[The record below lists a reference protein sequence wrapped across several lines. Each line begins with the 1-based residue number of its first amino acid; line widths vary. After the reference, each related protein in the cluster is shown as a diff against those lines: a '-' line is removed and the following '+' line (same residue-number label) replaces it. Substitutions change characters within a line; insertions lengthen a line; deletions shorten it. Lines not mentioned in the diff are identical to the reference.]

1 MTPLPARPA
10 RATRM
15 ARALVGLAAVLAL
28 AGGFVVP
35 AAADEYDD
43 KRAQTEA
50 RQAAVDQAIQDLQT
64 ELENTDAALVQAY
77 AELQGVE
84 AQIPVAEQQLAT
96 AVETLARLQRE
107 AEIIAERLRVAEAEE
122 QEIIARIAEDT
133 ARADQTRVAIG
144 QMARDA
150 YKGNMASSSLSA
162 VLDAR
167 STDEFVEQSALAST
181 ALRTQTQALRDLEQL
196 NGVNRNRE
204 VRLAAVRE
212 QITALKAEADAKVVE
227 AEAARVAAEA
237 RRAELVQLQ
246 AEVKEKTAQIEAQK
260 ATQEAQAAE
269 LAAQQAQLAADL
281 AEIIRVQEERRRA
294 AEEEARRK
302 AEEEARR
309 RNTTT
314 DPPPP
319 PPGPT
324 ADRPFI
330 NPTSVSPMV
339 VTSNYGQRFHPILRY
354 WRLHAG
360 VDLRT
365 WCGTPIYAATSGT
378 VEWARYRPGFGNQ
391 VLINHGY
398 WKGASLMTSYNHLTS
413 FATRGGAQVSQG
425 QLIGYSGNTG
435 TSAACHLHLEAYVN
449 GGTIDPRPLING

>member
-1 MTPLPARPA
+1 MTRRMTPRPA
-10 RATRM
+10 PRRG
-15 ARALVGLAAVLAL
+15 ARALTGLLAVLAL
-28 AGGFVVP
+28 AAGFVVP

-50 RQAAVDQAIQDLQT
+50 RQAAVDQAIEDLQT
-64 ELENTDAALVQAY
+64 ELEHTDAALVQAY
-77 AELQGVE
+77 AELQGIE

-122 QEIIARIAEDT
+122 QAIITTIAEDT
-133 ARADQTRVAIG
+133 ARADQTRAAIG

-227 AEAARVAAEA
+227 AEAARVAAEN

-246 AEVKEKTAQIEAQK
+246 AEAEEKAAQIEQQK
-260 ATQEAQAAE
+260 ADQQAKAAE
-269 LAAQQAQLAADL
+269 LEAQQAQLAADL
-281 AEIIRVQEERRRA
+281 ADIIRAQEEKRR

-302 AEEEARR
+302 AEEDARR
-309 RNTTT
+309 NGNP
-314 DPPPP
+314 PPPP

-324 ADRPFI
+324 AARPFV
-330 NPTSVSPMV
+330 NPTSINPMV
-339 VTSNYGQRFHPILRY
+339 VTSSYGMRFHPILRY

-365 WCGTPIYAATSGT
+365 WCGTPVYAAASGT
-378 VEWARYRPGFGNQ
+378 VEWARSRPGFGNQ
-391 VLINHGY
+391 VLLNHGY
-398 WKGASLMTSYNHLTS
+398 WQGSSLMTSYNHLSS
-413 FATRGGAQVSQG
+413 FATAGGAWVQQG

>member
-1 MTPLPARPA
+1 MTPRPA
-10 RATRM
+10 LTGRI
-15 ARALVGLAAVLAL
+15 ARALVGLAAVVAL
-28 AGGFVVP
+28 ACGFVVP

-43 KRAQTEA
+43 QRAQTEA
-50 RQAAVDQAIQDLQT
+50 RQAAVDQAIADLQT
-64 ELENTDAALVQAY
+64 ELEHTDAALVQAY
-77 AELQGVE
+77 AELQGIE
-84 AQIPVAEQQLAT
+84 AQIPVAEQQLAA

-122 QEIIARIAEDT
+122 QGITAKIAEDT
-133 ARADQTRVAIG
+133 ARAEDTRTAIG

-196 NGVNRNRE
+196 TGVNRNRE

-212 QITALKAEADAKVVE
+212 QITALKAEADAKVTE
-227 AEAARVAAEA
+227 AEVARAAAEA
-237 RRAELVQLQ
+237 RRAELAQLQ
-246 AEVKEKTAQIEAQK
+246 AEVEAKTAQIEAQK
-260 ATQEAQAAE
+260 ASQQAQAEE

-281 AEIIRVQEERRRA
+281 ADIIRIQEERRRA

-302 AEEEARR
+302 AEEDAKRN
-309 RNTTT
+309 NTTA
-314 DPPPP
+314 DPPAPP
-319 PPGPT
+319 TGST
-324 ADRPFI
+324 EDQPFI

-339 VTSNYGQRFHPILRY
+339 VTSSYGQRFHPILQY

-365 WCGTPIYAATSGT
+365 WCGTPIYAASSGS

-391 VLINHGY
+391 VLLNHGY
-398 WKGASLMTSYNHLTS
+398 WKGSSLMTSYNHLTS
-413 FATRGGAQVSQG
+413 FATRDGATVAQG

-449 GGTIDPRPLING
+449 GGTVDPRPLING